1 MATITCWISWLI
13 REDSCDCNSG
23 RNKTLKVMAKGEILS
38 RARDVKIISPI
49 KFSIV
54 DRHDVA
60 VGVDE
65 VGIGGGVLVT
75 TEELALALYKA

>member
-1 MATITCWISWLI
+1 
-13 REDSCDCNSG
+13 
-23 RNKTLKVMAKGEILS
+23 MAKGEILS
-38 RARDVKIISPI
+38 KAGDVKIISPI

-75 TEELALALYKA
+75 TEELPLALYKA

>member
-1 MATITCWISWLI
+1 
-13 REDSCDCNSG
+13 
-23 RNKTLKVMAKGEILS
+23 MAKGAILS
-38 RARDVKIISPI
+38 RAGDVKIISPI

-65 VGIGGGVLVT
+65 VGSGGGVLVT
-75 TEELALALYKA
+75 TEELPLALYKAW